1 MKKNI
6 DNYINAIVRDN
17 EETINNGGY
26 TSVADYI
33 INSAESAG
41 NWYEY
46 FDDSELEE
54 PACEPLEEQIE
65 ELKNYLNDNWDELPD
80 GWDLRRSVSGEY
92 WQVYHDG
99 ITVYADSADEDLY
112 DRDSAL
118 AVLYS
123 VRRGEL

>member
-17 EETINNGGY
+17 EEIINNGGY

-46 FDDSELEE
+46 FDNSELEE
-54 PACEPLEEQIE
+54 PACETSEEQIE
-65 ELKNYLNDNWDELPD
+65 ELKSYLNDNWGVMPD
-80 GWDLRRSVSGEY
+80 
-92 WQVYHDG
+92 
-99 ITVYADSADEDLY
+99 
-112 DRDSAL
+112 
-118 AVLYS
+118 
-123 VRRGEL
+123 

>member
-6 DNYINAIVRDN
+6 ESYIRGIVRDN

-46 FDDSELEE
+46 FDDCELEK
-54 PACEPLEEQIE
+54 PACEPSEEQIE

-80 GWDLRRSVSGEY
+80 GWEL
-92 WQVYHDG
+92 H
-99 ITVYADSADEDLY
+99 
-112 DRDSAL
+112 
-118 AVLYS
+118 
-123 VRRGEL
+123 RGEL